1 MARQILVSGN
11 WKLNLT
17 VDEGVALAKG
27 LVDAA
32 ANSSAE
38 VVVFPTALSV
48 APVASAVA
56 GSAVGVGVQN
66 IHTEDS
72 GAFTGES
79 SAPLAKAAGC
89 GWVLIGHS
97 ERRQYFGE
105 TDETVNQRLQAT
117 LRAGLKP
124 MVCIGETLAER
135 EAGKLEEVLST
146 QVKGALAGLDADALK
161 DVVIAYEPVWA
172 IGTGVVAT
180 DEQAQDAHA
189 FVRSVLV
196 DVLGDAF
203 AGQTRIL
210 YGGSVK
216 PDNAA
221 ALMAKPDIDGALVGG
236 ASLKAESFVGIIE
249 AAAQAAAV

>member
-1 MARQILVSGN
+1 MARQIIIAGN
-11 WKLNLT
+11 WKLNLS
-17 VDEGVALAKG
+17 VDEGVALANG
-27 LVDAA
+27 LAA
-32 ANSSAE
+32 AAADSSAE

-48 APVASAVA
+48 APVASASSDDV
-56 GSAVGVGVQN
+56 SVGVQN
-66 IHTEDS
+66 IYWEDN
-72 GAFTGES
+72 GAFTGEA

-89 GWVLIGHS
+89 EWVLIGHS

-105 TDETVNQRLQAT
+105 TEETVNKRVQAT

-124 MVCIGETLAER
+124 MVCIGETLDER
-135 EAGKLEEVLST
+135 ENGKLESVLRT
-146 QVKGALAGLDADALK
+146 QIEGGLAGLDAAALK
-161 DVVIAYEPVWA
+161 DLVIAYEPVWA

-196 DVLGDAF
+196 DVLGADA
-203 AGQTRIL
+203 AAATRIL

-221 ALMAKPDIDGALVGG
+221 GLLAKEDIDGALVGG
-236 ASLKAESFVGIIE
+236 ASLKADSFSGII
-249 AAAQAAAV
+249 AAADGAAV